1 MSLIPIKV
9 YGEPVLRK
17 LSSPIENINGSF
29 VKFLKDMNETM
40 LAARGLGLAANQV
53 GKTVRAFAIDM
64 NQFDVL
70 DEPRIIIN
78 PEVMETGG
86 EIVTGEEGCLSFPGL
101 YQMIERPTKITI
113 KSVNLDGKEYY
124 FDAQGLVAR
133 VILHEID
140 HLDGVLF
147 IDKLSSAQKNLIKSK
162 LKRIKDGERV

>member
-1 MSLIPIKV
+1 MSLIPIRV

-17 LSSPIENINGSF
+17 VSSPIENINGSL

-40 LAARGLGLAANQV
+40 LAARGLGLAANQI

-147 IDKLSSAQKNLIKSK
+147 IDKLSSAQRNLIKSK

>member
-1 MSLIPIKV
+1 LIPIRV

-17 LSSPIENINGSF
+17 VSSPIENINGSL

-40 LAARGLGLAANQV
+40 LAARGLGLAANQI

-147 IDKLSSAQKNLIKSK
+147 IDKLSSAQRNLIKSK

>member
-1 MSLIPIKV
+1 LSLIPIRV

-17 LSSPIENINGSF
+17 VSSPIENINGSL

-40 LAARGLGLAANQV
+40 LAARGLGLAANQI

-147 IDKLSSAQKNLIKSK
+147 IDKLSSAQRNLIKSK